1 MPQKTAELR
10 LLMWICNHE
19 HVNPLS
25 EMNVNKQAENAACKS
40 EFTTPQG
47 G

>member
-25 EMNVNKQAENAACKS
+25 EMNVNKQAEDAACKS